1 MKVTHRLVVKDET
14 ISTVLGGIVE
24 HSECPGMRQWSDV
37 QAIET
42 RALVTAWPRL
52 RTALKDKLPSKAGP
66 MILET

>member
-14 ISTVLGGIVE
+14 ISTALGGIVE
-24 HSECPGMRQWSDV
+24 SSECPGMRQWSDV
-37 QAIET
+37 QAIEA

-52 RTALKDKLPSKAGP
+52 RTTLKDELPSKAGP